1 VRNDIEKKE
10 RRVLLTAEQHEKMM
24 LAEHNTKC
32 DEAMPMTSSA
42 SDRNASPGVQ
52 EKGTKH
58 SKCGQTFR
66 IANCQQND
74 KT

>member
-1 VRNDIEKKE
+1 MLK
-10 RRVLLTAEQHEKMM
+10 RRRMLTAEEQDEKMM
-24 LAEHNTKC
+24 NTKC

-42 SDRNASPGVQ
+42 SDRNASPGVK
-52 EKGTKH
+52 ENGTKH

-66 IANCQQND
+66 IANQNASQQND